1 MALWLYGLLQPKRI
15 KHRKV
20 HKGRIKKVASR
31 GHYLSFGSYGLKA
44 EESRWLKSTQLE
56 AARRAITHFIQRGG
70 KIWIRVFPDR
80 PRTQKGAEVGMGG
93 GTGSL
98 SHFVAPVEAGRIL
111 FEMDGVKEEIARE
124 ALRLAAHKLPIK
136 TRFIKRS

>member
-1 MALWLYGLLQPKRI
+1 MLQPKRI

-20 HKGRIKKVASR
+20 HKGKVKKVTSR

-44 EESRWLKSTQLE
+44 EESGWLKSVQLE

-93 GTGSL
+93 GAGSL
-98 SHFVAPVEAGRIL
+98 SHFVAPVEGGRII
-111 FEMDGVKEEIARE
+111 FEMDGVTEKVARD

-136 TRFIKRS
+136 TRFIKK

>member
-1 MALWLYGLLQPKRI
+1 MLQPKRI

-20 HKGRIKKVASR
+20 HRGRVQKVASR
-31 GHYLSFGSYGLKA
+31 GHYLSFGSFGLKA
-44 EESRWLKSTQLE
+44 VESGWLKSAQLE

-93 GTGSL
+93 GAGSL
-98 SHFVAPVEAGRIL
+98 SHFVTPVEAGRII
-111 FEMDGVKEEIARE
+111 FEMDGITEKAAAE

-136 TRFIKRS
+136 TRFIKK

>member
-1 MALWLYGLLQPKRI
+1 MLQPKRI

-20 HKGRIKKVASR
+20 HKGTLKKTATR

-44 EESRWLKSTQLE
+44 MESSWLKANQLE

-70 KIWIRVFPDR
+70 KIWIRVFPDK

-93 GTGSL
+93 GAGSL

-111 FEMDGVKEEIARE
+111 FEMDGVTEKTAME

-136 TRFIKRS
+136 TRVVKK